1 MAKFCSRLFVTLQ
14 PKGCETA
21 HARQLMHA
29 SLLSL
34 NRSFGT
40 GISHKCVFIMARPI
54 KETPILYGEDAR
66 RFEARMKERRRISA
80 EERAR
85 ITSCDRPGRV
95 VVMVGMVR
103 MVLKSSRVPRTRL
116 RGTRGVLDFY
126 PTITTITTPSSFIQ
140 SQMDR
145 KAIKTAF
152 RNVVP
157 LSSVRQVCLTR
168 ASSVSDGDGFHT

>member
-1 MAKFCSRLFVTLQ
+1 MIVYLYQTL
-14 PKGCETA
+14 T
-21 HARQLMHA
+21 
-29 SLLSL
+29 
-34 NRSFGT
+34 
-40 GISHKCVFIMARPI
+40 I
-54 KETPILYGEDAR
+54 
-66 RFEARMKERRRISA
+66 RRRYSA
-80 EERAR
+80 CSAVRQTRCA
-85 ITSCDRPGRV
+85 SCDRPGRV
-95 VVMVGMVR
+95 VVMVGMVGMVG

-126 PTITTITTPSSFIQ
+126 LTIPTITTPSSFIQ

-168 ASSVSDGDGFHT
+168 VSSVSDGDGFHT